1 MEAAMGQG
9 SAWLLVFWLVN
20 VLALPQANG
29 PAEPRLATIVVPE
42 VEVRSGPGTLY
53 YPTEKLKAGSQVK
66 VWRVVNDWAEIAP
79 PPGAFSLV
87 PKKAVTQLSAS
98 TGKINRS
105 GTETLIGSHV
115 VKQAQRTG
123 RKLEAGHLVQITGTE
138 WVLGPEGA
146 QEYFR
151 IVPDGE
157 RRYLPATALAHGGSE
172 IIQTQHSQP
181 SVEVPSSASTPA
193 ALPPAHLPDTVLG
206 TVNAAEQAYRHGELT
221 GDWNEAR
228 RLYGELAQS
237 PFHHVRMTALNRLE
251 FIRQRQGLPAPGPL
265 PSGSNGAV
273 NSLAGAQ
280 RIDPYAGN
288 WRPVTPEMRKS
299 LPTEA
304 APLTVTTRPGAPR
317 DGLLTNQA
325 SMPSERLPERP
336 VTAIPGGN
344 ARLVTPPQQ
353 LNNPIPPAVGPRWT
367 PGLLRQ
373 AYQRH
378 QGQPLYYLVDA
389 SHQLRCFLTP
399 GPGVDLASYVD
410 RNVEVLGNLPVPR
423 ADLNNKPHMTVTQ
436 VRPLSS
442 SP

>member
-1 MEAAMGQG
+1 MGQTG
-9 SAWLLVFWLVN
+9 AWLLVSWLLN
-20 VLALPQANG
+20 FLALAQTSG
-29 PAEPRLATIVVPE
+29 PAEPRMATIVVPE
-42 VEVRSGPGTLY
+42 VEVRSGPGALY
-53 YPTEKLKAGSQVK
+53 YPTQKLSAGSHVK
-66 VWRVVNDWAEIAP
+66 VWRVINGWAEIVP
-79 PPGAFSLV
+79 PPGDFSLV
-87 PKKAVTQLSAS
+87 PKKAVTQLSTS
-98 TGKINRS
+98 TGKVNRS
-105 GTETLIGSHV
+105 GTETLIGSSL

-123 RKLEAGHLVQITGTE
+123 RKLEAGHLVQITGSE

-157 RRYLPATALAHGGSE
+157 RRYLPASALAHGGSE
-172 IIQTQHSQP
+172 IIQTQHAPPNDEAP
-181 SVEVPSSASTPA
+181 SPSNASAASSPA
-193 ALPPAHLPDTVLG
+193 QLPDTVLA
-206 TVNAAEQAYRHGELT
+206 TLQTAEEAYRHGELT
-221 GDWNEAR
+221 GDWNEAK
-228 RLYGELAQS
+228 RLYGDLAQS

-265 PSGSNGAV
+265 PSGSNVGR

-280 RIDPYAGN
+280 RIDPHTGN
-288 WRPVTPEMRKS
+288 WRPVIPEIRRS
-299 LPTEA
+299 LPPETK
-304 APLTVTTRPGAPR
+304 PLTAATRPGTAREGIPTNNAALAP
-317 DGLLTNQA
+317 
-325 SMPSERLPERP
+325 ERLPERP
-336 VTAIPGGN
+336 VAAMAGSTARPT
-344 ARLVTPPQQ
+344 TPAQQ

-399 GPGVDLASYVD
+399 GPGIDLASYVD

-436 VRPLSS
+436 VRPLPS